1 MVEGQD
7 GFDAIVDKKL
17 AVNDIWR
24 NFRGGMPVSAH
35 RLIAGLVR
43 KAPVA
48 ILSAEFCTGSRRF
61 SWEGGASP

>member
-1 MVEGQD
+1 
-7 GFDAIVDKKL
+7 VDRTL
-17 AVNDIWR
+17 AVSIIR
-24 NFRGGMPVSAH
+24 QNFRGGMLVSAH

-43 KAPVA
+43 KDSVA